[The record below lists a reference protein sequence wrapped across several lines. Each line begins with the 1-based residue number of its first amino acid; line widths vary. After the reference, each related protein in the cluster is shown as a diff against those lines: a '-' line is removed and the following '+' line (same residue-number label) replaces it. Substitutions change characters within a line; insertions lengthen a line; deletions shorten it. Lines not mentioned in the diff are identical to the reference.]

1 MKKYIF
7 TEEQIKKVI
16 NRTVSEQEGGDE
28 NMPTT
33 QNQGMESNQVGFSL
47 DDTFFIDVTRVGVYV
62 NTPYD
67 QEPVLV
73 YLTIDNQEDGEYR
86 VEDVEI
92 IGWYEGNRHA
102 LVTFVTKQFMNGGF
116 KGLPVFISVDKK
128 TSRMDHDGNI
138 L

>member
-16 NRTVSEQEGGDE
+16 NKTVSEQEGGDE
-28 NMPTT
+28 NMPAT

-62 NTPYD
+62 KTPYD
-67 QEPVLV
+67 EEEVMV
-73 YLTIDNQEDGEYR
+73 HLTIDNQEDGEYR

-92 IGWYEGNRHA
+92 QGWYEGNRHA
-102 LVTFVTKQFMNGGF
+102 LVTFVTKQFMSGGF
-116 KGLPVFISVDKK
+116 KGLPVFISVDQK
-128 TSRMDHDGNI
+128 TGRMNHDGNI

>member
-28 NMPTT
+28 NMPAT

-47 DDTFFIDVTRVGVYV
+47 DDTFFINVKEVSVFV

-67 QEPVLV
+67 EEPALV
-73 YLTIDNQEDGEYR
+73 YLTIENTGDEYR

-92 IGWYEGNRHA
+92 TGWYEGNRHA

-116 KGLPVFISVDKK
+116 KGLPVFISVDQK
-128 TSRMDHDGNI
+128 TSRMDHEGMI